1 VLAACMV
8 GEQVDTELEVVGV
21 EPVAYMVAQL
31 VGAMVA
37 LEVAMPVHVESRLE
51 RSAQLVGS
59 AAVAADPVRVPC
71 HTWELARES
80 MSKKQFTNMSAQ
92 EATSTMF
99 DQEEIALASSRAV
112 VC

>member
-59 AAVAADPVRVPC
+59 AAVAEDPVRVPC

-80 MSKKQFTNMSAQ
+80 
-92 EATSTMF
+92 TSRKPHSGTLGLEVILTMF
-99 DQEEIALASSRAV
+99 DREEISPASSQVAV
-112 VC
+112 A

>member
-8 GEQVDTELEVVGV
+8 GEQADTELEAVGV
-21 EPVAYMVAQL
+21 EPVAYTVAQL

-37 LEVAMPVHVESRLE
+37 PAVAMPVHVESPLE

-59 AAVAADPVRVPC
+59 AAVAEDPVRVPC

-80 MSKKQFTNMSAQ
+80 ISKKQLTNMSAQ
-92 EATSTMF
+92 EATSTQF
-99 DQEEIALASSRAV
+99 DQEEISLVSSRAA

>member
-1 VLAACMV
+1 MV

-21 EPVAYMVAQL
+21 EPVAYMVAPQL

-37 LEVAMPVHVESRLE
+37 PEVAMPVHVESRLE

-59 AAVAADPVRVPC
+59 AAVVEDPVRVPC

-80 MSKKQFTNMSAQ
+80 ISKKQLTNISAQ
-92 EATSTMF
+92 EATSTLF
-99 DQEEIALASSRAV
+99 DQEEISLASSRAA